1 MALILFG
8 GGAADM
14 RGSIAGNTYSRNKA
28 GAYVRNRTKPV
39 NPNTVSQSFNRVRFG
54 AQSSTWTILSPTEQ
68 ASWNALASGAT
79 RLNRLGQPYT
89 PSGRQLYMESA
100 NNLALIGV
108 TPFAMAPINAD
119 IPAGPEYTS
128 VLTVVEDGEL
138 NLLTLFDG
146 AALAG
151 FELVI
156 KATPQAPGPKTN
168 FSNQYRNIGHT
179 AANPN
184 NNIQANY
191 IAVFGNAA
199 GPEGSPLSVLC
210 SLIDTATGF
219 RSPEL
224 RLDTRWTAE

>member
-54 AQSSTWTILSPTEQ
+54 AQSSTWTLLSPAEQ
-68 ASWNALASGAT
+68 ASWNTLATGAT

-108 TPFAMAPINAD
+108 APFATAPINAD
-119 IPAGPEYTS
+119 IPAGPEYTAVNTTVS
-128 VLTVVEDGEL
+128 GGNLTEL
-138 NLLTLFDG
+138 NLADG
-146 AALAG
+146 AAVSGMTLI
-151 FELVI
+151 V
-156 KATPQAPGPKTN
+156 KATPPNPGPKTN
-168 FSNQYRNIGHT
+168 FSNQYRVIGSIAS
-179 AANPN
+179 AAHPD
-184 NNIQANY
+184 IHELY
-191 IAVFGNAA
+191 TAVFGETA
-199 GPEGSPLSVLC
+199 GVEESPLSVLC